1 MFHYVSLKA
10 NWKDEIWYQTL
21 TEDLT
26 KTYQNL
32 ANRERWLFLQL
43 SDIGPT
49 PPSSF
54 RAMRYFINNW
64 PDLCFMTMQ
73 GDRCVGASCSC
84 IYKGCIFDL
93 VQKSLVLHD
102 LQFQLGHWGVPRLS
116 FASWTRTGVG
126 RHIEALQKLLL
137 PADMTRSFFTL
148 GSTGGGVGEG
158 CFADVGGYIAMLA
171 VEKEL
176 RGKRIG
182 SKLVQLCLDRMR
194 SLGWRCF
201 RSCRGYG

>member
-1 MFHYVSLKA
+1 MFLH
-10 NWKDEIWYQTL
+10 
-21 TEDLT
+21 
-26 KTYQNL
+26 
-32 ANRERWLFLQL
+32 L

-84 IYKGCIFDL
+84 IYKVCIFEL

-102 LQFQLGHWGVPRLS
+102 LQFQGHWGVPRLS

-126 RHIEALQKLLL
+126 KHIEALQNLFL

-158 CFADVGGYIAMLA
+158 CFADVGGYVAMLA

-201 RSCRGYG
+201 RSYRGYG